1 MDGNVDGC
9 RELYERV
16 LLIRP
21 QAEAYWAQYEEMER
35 RLGNFEH
42 ATRIEQRRSLA
53 FGGGLGSRPSP
64 SGRGSSPG
72 GSSSSSSSRDGSGS
86 RVGVDRLFRSF
97 GGPSREGGPSRA
109 DGEEEGEEEPGEE
122 RGGGR
127 GRGDPQGVEGGR
139 RVAGPGL
146 MMEEAIRQV
155 SAFGAA
161 GAGASG
167 SGNVTLGGALGIA

>member
-1 MDGNVDGC
+1 VDGC

-35 RLGNFEH
+35 RMGNFEH

-53 FGGGLGSRPSP
+53 FGGGLGSRPS
-64 SGRGSSPG
+64 GRASSG
-72 GSSSSSSSRDGSGS
+72 GSSSRRNGGG
-86 RVGVDRLFRSF
+86 VGVDRLFRSF
-97 GGPSREGGPSRA
+97 GGAPRGGRSRA
-109 DGEEEGEEEPGEE
+109 DEEGDEEPGEE

-127 GRGDPQGVEGGR
+127 GREDRQGAEAGR
-139 RVAGPGL
+139 RATGPGL

-161 GAGASG
+161 GAGGGSG
-167 SGNVTLGGALGIA
+167 SSSSSSGNVPLGGALGIA